1 VEAIVMRADVVKGDD
16 TEVTGSVVMTSSGVE
31 IANDG
36 TEKLGAGIAQG
47 YLPSGMEMG
56 TTM

>member
-1 VEAIVMRADVVKGDD
+1 MRADVVKGDD

-56 TTM
+56 TTT